1 MDKER
6 FLAELRKAIRVLE
19 EEEIQDI
26 IGEYEQHI
34 DLKVQKGQTVEQAI
48 ADFGNLKELATEILE
63 GYHVNVDFVVGDEEK
78 QTKKEKLPSG
88 NEPLQKFFG
97 KGKEGI
103 LVAGNGIA
111 HSFIWLGKQVRRP
124 FCWISKKLILGRERH
139 KDKELSK
146 KLNGIGVWLIHN
158 LKGIGKM
165 MLQLGNWLIRISVWC
180 LRLLWNGGVIAA
192 ALVSGAM
199 GLFVLFMVGILG
211 VLLLQGYPLIGVT
224 VGCLGLVLCLLAVTL
239 LLWTMF
245 WHEPKVK
252 QNGEKPAES
261 INSNFTEVEGGSYA

>member
-6 FLAELRKAIRVLE
+6 FLAELRRSIRVLE

-48 ADFGNLKELATEILE
+48 ADFGNLKELVTEILE
-63 GYHVNVDFVVGDEEK
+63 GYHVNVDFVFGNEEK
-78 QTKKEKLPSG
+78 ETKKEKFPST
-88 NEPLQKFFG
+88 NKQLQKFFG

-103 LVAGNGIA
+103 LTAGNGIV
-111 HSFIWLGKQVRRP
+111 HGFIWLGKQVRRP
-124 FCWISKKLILGRERH
+124 FFWINKKVILGKERH
-139 KDKELSK
+139 KGKKLSK
-146 KLNGIGVWLIHN
+146 KMNQIGVWLIHN

-180 LRLLWNGGVIAA
+180 LRLLWNGCVITA

-199 GLFVLFMVGILG
+199 GLFALFMVGILG

-239 LLWTMF
+239 LLWTML

-252 QNGEKPAES
+252 QNSEKPAEAT
-261 INSNFTEVEGGSYA
+261 NTNFTEVEGGSYA